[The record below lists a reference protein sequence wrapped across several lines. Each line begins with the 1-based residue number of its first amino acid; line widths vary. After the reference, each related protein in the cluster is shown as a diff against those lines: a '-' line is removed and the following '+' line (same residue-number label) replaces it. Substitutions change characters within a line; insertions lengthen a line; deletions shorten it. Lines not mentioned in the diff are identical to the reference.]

1 MTDAAAKPR
10 IRARLY
16 RFRNALKEKASGGSA
31 GPNSGG
37 GSIALEALAKAEAEF
52 EKMAED
58 YPDWVQDYIRRLR
71 SHQNRC
77 IDTPEQRHN
86 IFKKLREEAHDLKGQ
101 GGTFGYP
108 LISRFGESLYD
119 VTAPGEA
126 YPDNVVE
133 VVKSHIDAMNAVIKG
148 RISGDGGE
156 VGQQLIDTLQEA
168 IERFS
173 RGESEDSGEENAA

>member
-10 IRARLY
+10 IRARIY

-31 GPNSGG
+31 GPNSDG
-37 GSIALEALAKAEAEF
+37 GSIAMEALEKAETEF

-71 SHQNRC
+71 GHQNRC
-77 IDTPEQRHN
+77 IDTPELRHS

-119 VTAPGEA
+119 VTAPAET

-133 VVKSHIDAMNAVIKG
+133 IIKAHVDAMNAVING
-148 RISGDGGE
+148 RVSGDGGE
-156 VGQQLIDTLQEA
+156 IGQQLIDSLQQA
-168 IERFS
+168 MERFS
-173 RGESEDSGEENAA
+173 SGLAEGSGEEAAD